1 MHRYLDGYLRQAA
14 LAVAVAAGVGTAAA
28 QPAPSLG
35 LDRQE
40 GVRPG
45 AQLSLTPTQKTAI
58 FEAVKQ
64 SEVKPTAPP
73 RMAPTAVAVG
83 AQLPPS
89 IELHVLPDAA
99 LAQAPETKL
108 LQYTV
113 VDSQVVLV
121 DPTTMRVVDIIRQ

>member
-1 MHRYLDGYLRQAA
+1 MHRCFRHATIA
-14 LAVAVAAGVGTAAA
+14 LTLAAGFGAAFA
-28 QPAPSLG
+28 QPVPTVG

-40 GVRPG
+40 GVSPA
-45 AQLSLTPTQKTAI
+45 AQLSLTPTQKAAI
-58 FEAVKQ
+58 FDAVKQ
-64 SEVKPTAPP
+64 ADVKPSAPP
-73 RMAPTAVAVG
+73 RMSPATVAVG